1 MCNLL
6 ATPCSTWSIMSK
18 TTLIKNSV
26 NVNVSRVSVMVSD
39 NTTTEHYLQGY
50 TITHDLQILVT

>member
-6 ATPCSTWSIMSK
+6 WTPCSTWPIMSK

-26 NVNVSRVSVMVSD
+26 HVNMSRVSVRVSVRVMVSD
-39 NTTTEHYLQGY
+39 NTTTEHYLQG
-50 TITHDLQILVT
+50 